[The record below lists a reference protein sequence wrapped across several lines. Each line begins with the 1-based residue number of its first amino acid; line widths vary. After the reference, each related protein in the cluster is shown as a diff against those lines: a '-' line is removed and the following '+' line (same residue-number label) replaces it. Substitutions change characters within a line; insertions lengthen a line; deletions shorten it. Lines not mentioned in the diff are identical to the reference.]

1 MHPLSVSIHLCGSST
16 LGTRMLATVAGPAAR
31 NTQAALTLVG
41 QQEAAL
47 QAKKQELAQAQ
58 ERVQALRSE
67 VTTLEQALAKSRSDL
82 RSLQAS
88 SSPERQS
95 PHLHSAGSAD
105 GDGACNELTRTA
117 RRTRTA
123 VAVYSVDGRIPSDS
137 ATGKRKATRARKKPK
152 PVTPPHRSTSSCKT
166 HSRRVSFS
174 SSSSKRS
181 SEPSVRR
188 FAGRVVTRQ
197 EWSRRATQAR
207 QKRRRRRG
215 KASLEFPPRGRSCRP
230 RCAPPR

>member
-1 MHPLSVSIHLCGSST
+1 
-16 LGTRMLATVAGPAAR
+16 MLATVAGPAAR
-31 NTQAALTLVG
+31 TTQAALTLVG

-88 SSPERQS
+88 SSSERQS

-105 GDGACNELTRTA
+105 GDGACNELTHTA
-117 RRTRTA
+117 RRTA
-123 VAVYSVDGRIPSDS
+123 IAMYSVDGRIPSDS

-152 PVTPPHRSTSSCKT
+152 PVTPPHRSVPTT
-166 HSRRVSFS
+166 W
-174 SSSSKRS
+174 
-181 SEPSVRR
+181 
-188 FAGRVVTRQ
+188 A
-197 EWSRRATQAR
+197 
-207 QKRRRRRG
+207 
-215 KASLEFPPRGRSCRP
+215 
-230 RCAPPR
+230 APPSPQRRSRCSS